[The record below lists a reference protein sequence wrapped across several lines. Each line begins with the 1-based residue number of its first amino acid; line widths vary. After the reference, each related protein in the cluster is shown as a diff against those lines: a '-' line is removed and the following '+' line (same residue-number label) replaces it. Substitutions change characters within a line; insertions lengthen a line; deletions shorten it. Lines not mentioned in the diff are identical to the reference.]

1 MMTFFL
7 AVSLGC
13 AVTRTGLVRA
23 GEDGAVT
30 MTVYDGGARL
40 GLSLDDASAPLRAAD
55 GVVVEV
61 RGPLLAGRLRVRDWR
76 VLDAGDGSGGFVGPL
91 VPWGARL
98 RIEDRNSGSTLLV
111 DDASALKLRG
121 LEGHTVLLMGHVIGG
136 GIIEVVAV
144 RDLTPGVT
152 GAVTP

>member
-1 MMTFFL
+1 MTFFL

-144 RDLTPGVT
+144 RDLTPGGT
-152 GAVTP
+152 GAGTP

>member
-1 MMTFFL
+1 MMSLLLSTLL
-7 AVSLGC
+7 AC
-13 AVTRTGLVRA
+13 AVTRTGLVHAA
-23 GEDGAVT
+23 GEGDGVS

-40 GLSLDDASAPLRAAD
+40 ALALDDASVPLRGAD

-61 RGPLLAGRLRVRDWR
+61 RGPLVAGRLRVRDWR

-144 RDLTPGVT
+144 RDLTPGD
-152 GAVTP
+152 AAMP

>member
-1 MMTFFL
+1 MASPIFL
-7 AVSLGC
+7 VGLLAC

-23 GEDGAVT
+23 EQGGDVSI
-30 MTVYDGGARL
+30 TVYDGGARL
-40 GLSLDDASAPLRAAD
+40 ALRLDDASAPLRAAD

-61 RGPLLAGRLRVRDWR
+61 TGPIVAGRLRVKDWR

-111 DDASALKLRG
+111 DDASAMKLRG
-121 LEGHTVLLMGHVIGG
+121 LEGHTVLLMGHVVGG

-144 RDLTPGVT
+144 RDLTPG
-152 GAVTP
+152 

>member
-1 MMTFFL
+1 
-7 AVSLGC
+7 
-13 AVTRTGLVRA
+13 
-23 GEDGAVT
+23 
-30 MTVYDGGARL
+30 
-40 GLSLDDASAPLRAAD
+40 
-55 GVVVEV
+55 
-61 RGPLLAGRLRVRDWR
+61 
-76 VLDAGDGSGGFVGPL
+76 VGPL

-144 RDLTPGVT
+144 RDLTPGD
-152 GAVTP
+152 AATP

>member
-1 MMTFFL
+1 MMSLLLTTLL
-7 AVSLGC
+7 AC
-13 AVTRTGLVRA
+13 AVTRTGLVHA
-23 GEDGAVT
+23 EGEGVS

-40 GLSLDDASAPLRAAD
+40 ALALDDVSAPLRGAD

-61 RGPLLAGRLRVRDWR
+61 RGPLVGGRLRVRDWR

-111 DDASALKLRG
+111 DDASAVKLRG

-144 RDLTPGVT
+144 RDLTPGPSGT
-152 GAVTP
+152 ETK